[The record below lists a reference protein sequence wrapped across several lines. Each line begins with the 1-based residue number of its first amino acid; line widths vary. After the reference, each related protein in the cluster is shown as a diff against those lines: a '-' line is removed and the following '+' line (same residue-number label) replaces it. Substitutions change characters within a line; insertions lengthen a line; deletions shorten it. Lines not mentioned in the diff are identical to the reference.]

1 MDFQRVTT
9 AKTNKQKI
17 LRIIRRKKPIAKDR
31 GSPRYL
37 SSKTDSRAKGS
48 GSGVLLRDGHS
59 TWKGAEFQGQD
70 GLRGNLGPGK
80 EDLRLDRSAG

>member
-31 GSPRYL
+31 GSPRCL
-37 SSKTDSRAKGS
+37 SSKTDRAKGS
-48 GSGVLLRDGHS
+48 GSGVLLRDGRS

-70 GLRGNLGPGK
+70 GLRGSLGPGK
-80 EDLRLDRSAG
+80 KDLGLDRSAG